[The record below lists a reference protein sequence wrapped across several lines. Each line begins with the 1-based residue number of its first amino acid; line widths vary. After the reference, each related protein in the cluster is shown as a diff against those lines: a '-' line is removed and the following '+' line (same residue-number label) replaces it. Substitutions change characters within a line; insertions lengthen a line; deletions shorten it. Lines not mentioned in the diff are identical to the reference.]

1 MPNSHAENSFNR
13 LCDLVIITLVAV
25 LFTFSPNATSI
36 FLPVEILFLST
47 FGVRFLIK
55 KSKLSLYTVWSL
67 GLVLIAF
74 ISTTY
79 APDKNAAVRI
89 AVSVIQVAVFGNLV
103 VPYFRDDKRNIQV
116 FLYAC
121 MIGAIGLGVRLWFSA
136 PFSQLIAGRLG
147 GTIDIN
153 ENQVGFFFAIA
164 FLVAF
169 YYGIVEKKVWFIPIS
184 FIFAV
189 VSLFSGSKKV
199 VIVILI
205 GLFLFLLLTRKPTF
219 ASFSVLILF
228 IGAGIGL
235 LVLSFTWQPLYVVL
249 GSRIEPL
256 LGLLFG
262 GTMDESTSIRWNMMQ
277 TGLAMFL
284 ENPLMGSGLGAFANA
299 YEYQTYS
306 HNNYIEILVSLG
318 LVGFIWIYG
327 SLLWV
332 LLKSVKV
339 YFSAHRTN
347 LSILAITLLL
357 VLFADDIARVRFYSE
372 TSHLFY
378 ALCYAAALNHSPQ
391 TGIDIPTLLRKVWQ
405 WLKHPRVSY
414 KG

>member
-1 MPNSHAENSFNR
+1 MSDSHEVNSFDL
-13 LCDLVIITLVAV
+13 LCDFVIIALVAV
-25 LFTFSPNATSI
+25 LFTFSPNAKSI

-47 FGVRFLIK
+47 FGIRFLVR

-67 GLVLIAF
+67 GLILLAF
-74 ISTTY
+74 FSTTY
-79 APDKNAAVRI
+79 APDKKAAGKI
-89 AVSVIQVAVFGNLV
+89 AISLVQVALFGNLI
-103 VPYFRDDKRNIQV
+103 VPYFRDSKRNIHV
-116 FLYAC
+116 FLLAC
-121 MIGAIGLGVRLWFSA
+121 MIGAIGLGIRLWFSA

-147 GTIDIN
+147 ATIDIN

-169 YYGIVEKKVWFIPIS
+169 YYGIVEKRIWLIPIS
-184 FIFAV
+184 LVFAV
-189 VSLFSGSKKV
+189 VSFFSGSKKV

-205 GLFLFLLLTRKPTF
+205 GLFLLVLLTRKPTF

-235 LVLSFTWQPLYVVL
+235 LVLSLTWQPLYVVL

-256 LGLLFG
+256 FGLLFG
-262 GTMDESTSIRWNMMQ
+262 GPMDESTSIRWNMMQ
-277 TGLAMFL
+277 TGWSMFL
-284 ENPLMGSGLGAFANA
+284 EKPVFGSGLGAFAHS
-299 YEYQTYS
+299 YIYQTYS

-347 LSILAITLLL
+347 LSILSITLLL

-378 ALCYAAALNHSPQ
+378 ALCYAAALSHLPQ
-391 TGIDIPTLLRKVWQ
+391 TGIDIPTLLSKVWQ
-405 WLKHPRVSY
+405 WLKHPSVSL

>member
-1 MPNSHAENSFNR
+1 MPESHEVNSFDI
-13 LCDLVIITLVAV
+13 LCDLVLITLITV
-25 LFTFSPNATSI
+25 LFTFTPNIKSI
-36 FLPVEILFLST
+36 FLPVEILFLVT
-47 FGVRFLIK
+47 FTARFLIR

-79 APDKNAAVRI
+79 APDKNAAIRI
-89 AVSVIQVAVFGNLV
+89 TVSIIQVAVFGNLV

-121 MIGAIGLGVRLWFSA
+121 MIGAVGLGIRLWFSA

-184 FIFAV
+184 FMFAV
-189 VSLFSGSKKV
+189 VSLFSGSKKA

-205 GLFLFLLLTRKPTF
+205 GLFLLLLLTRKPTV

-235 LVLSFTWQPLYVVL
+235 LVLSFSWQPLYVVL
-249 GSRIEPL
+249 GSRIETMFGLL
-256 LGLLFG
+256 LGG
-262 GTMDESTSIRWNMMQ
+262 SMDESTSIRWDMMQ

-284 ENPLMGSGLGAFANA
+284 ENPLLGSGLGAFAKS
-299 YEYQTYS
+299 YVYQTYS

-318 LVGFIWIYG
+318 LIGFIWIYG
-327 SLLWV
+327 ALLWV

-339 YFSAHRTN
+339 
-347 LSILAITLLL
+347 
-357 VLFADDIARVRFYSE
+357 
-372 TSHLFY
+372 
-378 ALCYAAALNHSPQ
+378 
-391 TGIDIPTLLRKVWQ
+391 
-405 WLKHPRVSY
+405 
-414 KG
+414 

>member
-1 MPNSHAENSFNR
+1 MSDSHEVNLFDL
-13 LCDLVIITLVAV
+13 LCDFVIIALVAI
-25 LFTFSPNATSI
+25 LFAFSPNAKSI
-36 FLPVEILFLST
+36 FLPVEILFIST
-47 FGVRFLIK
+47 FGVRFLVR
-55 KSKLSLYTVWSL
+55 KSKFSLYTIWSL
-67 GLVLIAF
+67 GLIFLAF
-74 ISTTY
+74 FSTMY
-79 APDKNAAVRI
+79 APDKKAAVRI
-89 AVSVIQVAVFGNLV
+89 AISLVQVALFGNLI
-103 VPYFRDDKRNIQV
+103 VPYFRDAKRNIQV

-121 MIGAIGLGVRLWFSA
+121 MIGAVGLGVHLFLSA
-136 PFSQLIAGRLG
+136 PFGQLISYRLG

-184 FIFAV
+184 FMFAV
-189 VSLFSGSKKV
+189 VSLFSGSKKA

-205 GLFLFLLLTRKPTF
+205 GLFLLLLLTRKPTF
-219 ASFSVLILF
+219 ASFSVMILI
-228 IGAGIGL
+228 IGAEIGL
-235 LVLSFTWQPLYVVL
+235 LILSFSWQPLYVVL
-249 GSRIEPL
+249 GSRIETMFGLL
-256 LGLLFG
+256 LGG
-262 GTMDESTSIRWNMMQ
+262 SMDESTSIRWDMMQ

-284 ENPLMGSGLGAFANA
+284 ENPLLGSGLGAFAKS
-299 YEYQTYS
+299 YVYQTYS

-318 LVGFIWIYG
+318 LIGFIWIYG
-327 SLLWV
+327 ALLWV

-347 LSILAITLLL
+347 FSILSITLLL

-378 ALCYAAALNHSPQ
+378 ALCYAAALSHLPQ
-391 TGIDIPTLLRKVWQ
+391 TGIDIPTLLNKVWQ
-405 WLKHPRVSY
+405 WLKHPRVSL